1 MQYITLRYFYIVFL
15 NDLNLSLITYVFMY
29 LFSQS
34 PSRTR
39 LSQWMMHIRSTR
51 DVSLDER
58 NTTHTLQ
65 TTNVVLLVSLHL
77 VKIILF
83 LYLIRNSWWLEINCL
98 GIKSWFLCLVNFQFS
113 IRKELPSSSMDNNFL
128 LQRFFNYGKYLCH
141 FCFMFYNCLFYPISA
156 SNAHNV

>member
-1 MQYITLRYFYIVFL
+1 MISITPA
-15 NDLNLSLITYVFMY
+15 NLSLIIYVFMY

-77 VKIILF
+77 VKILLF

-98 GIKSWFLCLVNFQFS
+98 GIKSWFLRLANFQFS
-113 IRKELPSSSMDNNFL
+113 IRKELPSSSMDNHFL
-128 LQRFFNYGKYLCH
+128 LHRLFHYGKYLCH
-141 FCFMFYNCLFYPISA
+141 FCSFSLFHPISA
-156 SNAHNV
+156 LNSNTE